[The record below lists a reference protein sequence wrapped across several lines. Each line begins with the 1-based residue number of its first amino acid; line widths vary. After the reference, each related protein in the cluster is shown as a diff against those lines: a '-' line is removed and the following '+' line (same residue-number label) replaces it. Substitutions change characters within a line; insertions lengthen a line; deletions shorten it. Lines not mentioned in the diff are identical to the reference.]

1 MKFIKKIFFFLF
13 IAILFTTNVKAN
25 NKVNVYLFH
34 SETCLHCQAE
44 IEWLNSI
51 KDEYNI
57 EIHLYEVDSNKENMN
72 FMISVANKLNINS
85 PLTPF
90 TIIGD
95 TYYTGFEDSTKE
107 SINELIIKEK
117 ENPSVDVMDKILNEK
132 DVSDITIKK
141 GVIDNIH
148 TIFGT
153 FNPKTISLPI
163 LTIIMGFID
172 GFNPCAMWVLLF
184 LISMIIGMKNRKKM
198 WILGLTFLTTSAL
211 VYMVFMLAWLN
222 VSKFLNSI
230 SWLRLLIA
238 LIAIIGGIF
247 NLYNYYKLRK
257 QENGCHVVDTKK
269 RKNIFKKIKNI
280 IANAEAE
287 GNFWQKNKSFILA
300 LIGIIGL
307 AISVNII
314 ELACSSGFPAIYTQ
328 VLVLNEL
335 NSLQYFLYIL
345 LYIIFFLFDDILV
358 FAIAMKTLQVT
369 GISTKYNKLSHLI
382 GGILMLIIGLLM
394 AFKPEILMFNF

>member
-1 MKFIKKIFFFLF
+1 MKIINKIFFFLF
-13 IAILFTTNVKAN
+13 IFILFISNVNAEE
-25 NKVNVYLFH
+25 VNIYLFH
-34 SETCLHCQAE
+34 SDTCQHCKAE
-44 IEWLNSI
+44 INFLNEI
-51 KDEYNI
+51 KDEYDIKLN
-57 EIHLYEVDSNKENMN
+57 LYEVDKNDENMD
-72 FMISVANKLNINS
+72 FMISVSNKLGINN
-85 PLTPF
+85 PMTPF

-95 TYYTGFEDSTKE
+95 TYYIGFEDSVKE
-107 SINELIIKEK
+107 SITELIIKEL
-117 ENPSVDVMDKILNEK
+117 NDPSVDVMAKIINNE

-141 GVIDNIH
+141 GTIDNIH

-153 FNPKTISLPI
+153 LNPKTISLPI
-163 LTIIMGFID
+163 LAIIMGFID

-184 LISMIIGMKNRKKM
+184 LISMIMGMKNKKKM

-222 VSKFLNSI
+222 ISKLLSSI
-230 SWLRLLIA
+230 GFIRLIIA
-238 LIAIIGGIF
+238 LIAIVGGIF

-257 QENGCHVVDTKK
+257 QDNGCHVVDSKK
-269 RKNIFKKIKNI
+269 RKNILSKIKKIIN
-280 IANAEAE
+280 NAEVE
-287 GNFWQKNKSFILA
+287 GNFIQRNKSFILA

-314 ELACSSGFPAIYTQ
+314 ELACSSGFPAIFTQ

-345 LYIIFFLFDDILV
+345 LYILFFLIDDIIV

-382 GGILMLIIGLLM
+382 GGILMLIIGILM
-394 AFKPEILMFNF
+394 VFAPEILMFNF

>member
-1 MKFIKKIFFFLF
+1 MIKKILF
-13 IAILFTTNVKAN
+13 IFTLFLCFPVVKATDD
-25 NKVNVYLFH
+25 VDVYLFH

-51 KDEYNI
+51 KDEYNVT
-57 EIHLYEVDSNKENMN
+57 IHLYEVDKNKDNKA
-72 FMISVANKLNINS
+72 FMIDTASKMDINS
-85 PLTPF
+85 PMTPF

-95 TYYTGFEDSTKE
+95 TYYIGFEDSVKE
-107 SINELIIKEK
+107 SMTELIISELD
-117 ENPSVDVMDKILNEK
+117 NPSVDVMEKIINNESI
-132 DVSDITIKK
+132 DGITVKK
-141 GVIDNIH
+141 GTIDNIH

-153 FNPKTISLPI
+153 LNPKTISLPV
-163 LTIIMGFID
+163 LAIIMGFID

-184 LISMIIGMKNRKKM
+184 LISMIVGLKSRKKM

-222 VSKFLNSI
+222 ITKLLNGI
-230 SWLRLLIA
+230 SWIRFIIALIA
-238 LIAIIGGIF
+238 LIGGGI
-247 NLYNYYKLRK
+247 NLYNYYKMRK
-257 QENGCHVVDTKK
+257 TDNGCHVVDSKK
-269 RKNIFKKIKNI
+269 RKSILKKVRNI
-280 IANAEAE
+280 INNAEKE
-287 GNFWQKNKSFILA
+287 GDFWQSNRAFILA

-314 ELACSSGFPAIYTQ
+314 ELACSSGFPAIFTQ

-335 NSLQYFLYIL
+335 NSVQYFLYIL
-345 LYIIFFLFDDILV
+345 LYILFFLLDDIIV

-382 GGILMLIIGLLM
+382 GGILMILIGILM
-394 AFKPEILMFNF
+394 IVKPEWLMFNF

>member
-1 MKFIKKIFFFLF
+1 MKLIKKILFFLF
-13 IAILFTTNVKAN
+13 ITILFIPNIKAN

-34 SETCLHCQAE
+34 SETCMHCKAE
-44 IEWLNSI
+44 ITWLNEI
-51 KDEYNI
+51 KDEYDL
-57 EIHLYEVDSNKENMN
+57 EIHLYEVENNKENN
-72 FMISVANKLNINS
+72 DFRISVAEKLNINN

-95 TYYTGFEDSTKE
+95 TYYIGFEDSTKE
-107 SINELIIKEK
+107 SMNELIIKES
-117 ENPSVDVMDKILNEK
+117 ESPSIDVMDKIINGE
-132 DVSDITIKK
+132 DVSNINIKK
-141 GVIDNIH
+141 GVVDNIH
-148 TIFGT
+148 TIFGVI
-153 FNPKTISLPI
+153 NPKNISLPI
-163 LTIIMGFID
+163 LTVIMGFID

-198 WILGLTFLTTSAL
+198 LVLGLTFLTTSAL

-238 LIAIIGGIF
+238 LIALIGGIF

-257 QENGCHVVDTKK
+257 EENGCHVVDSKK

-280 IANAEAE
+280 IAKAETD
-287 GNFWQKNKSFILA
+287 GNFVQRNRNFILA

-328 VLVLNEL
+328 VLVLNNLSSIE
-335 NSLQYFLYIL
+335 YFLYIL
-345 LYIIFFLFDDILV
+345 LYIVFFLFDDILV

-382 GGILMLIIGLLM
+382 GGVLMLIIGILM
-394 AFKPEILMFNF
+394 MFAPEILMFNF